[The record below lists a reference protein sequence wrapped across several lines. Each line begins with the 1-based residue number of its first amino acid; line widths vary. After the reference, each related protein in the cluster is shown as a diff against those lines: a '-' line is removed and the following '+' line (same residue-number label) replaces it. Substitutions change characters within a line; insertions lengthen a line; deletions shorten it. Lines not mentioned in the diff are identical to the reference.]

1 VPAQYQRHVA
11 VAAVSAKGGT
21 WSLGGKYRNDSV
33 DVTLR
38 RGGNIVVV
46 ADTIAPQIRP
56 LFKSGA
62 DMRKGGELR
71 FSVKD
76 NFSGI
81 SSYSL
86 LIDEEWRTLDFHPI
100 KRELVHRFDRVLKGS
115 GVSHNVV
122 LKVSDGCG
130 NTAVWR
136 GKILK

>member
-1 VPAQYQRHVA
+1 
-11 VAAVSAKGGT
+11 
-21 WSLGGKYRNDSV
+21 
-33 DVTLR
+33 
-38 RGGNIVVV
+38 
-46 ADTIAPQIRP
+46 
-56 LFKSGA
+56 
-62 DMRKGGELR
+62 MRICVR
-71 FSVKD
+71 AVKD

-100 KRELVHRFDRVLKGS
+100 KRELVHRFDRALKGS
-115 GVSHNVV
+115 GVQHNVV